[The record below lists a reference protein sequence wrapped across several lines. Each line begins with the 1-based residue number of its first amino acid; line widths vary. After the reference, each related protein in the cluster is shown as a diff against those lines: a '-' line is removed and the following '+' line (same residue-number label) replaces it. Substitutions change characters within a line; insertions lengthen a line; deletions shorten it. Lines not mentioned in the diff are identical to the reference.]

1 MPLAS
6 FGLRTRFS
14 AEALGC
20 GWKRTPEYFDAIWAS
35 FLGSHHIP
43 LVASSASNWADL
55 ELPVQLPQ
63 ALWSWSGGYV
73 GGHLGGGY
81 GRTSFSNLYG
91 LPVYGDLVD
100 TPGGQIGYN
109 WQKNSWIFGVE
120 LEASGAVSD
129 NTNTCLAA
137 CGNFVNANCK
147 AGPDVFATGAGRVG
161 YAFGPQSHALAYI
174 KRGLS
179 GQSNQAEVVN
189 NNEFGVWH
197 RRKPILPKIVSAAS
211 SVWASSRRL
220 RLHGPSRWSMT
231 TCISAGRGSI
241 RLRPCSFHPFAILPA
256 NTTPPARVTSQR
268 KGRIIILAPSR
279 GRRNGATCCCTRKH
293 SIPCRRSL
301 TQPAGHTAARG
312 TGSAGDASNGI
323 AMQCLMLASSLMSR
337 LTDHRPDGVSGELFG
352 PL

>member
-1 MPLAS
+1 MRSGHL
-6 FGLRTRFS
+6 
-14 AEALGC
+14 
-20 GWKRTPEYFDAIWAS
+20 
-35 FLGSHHIP
+35 FLGATTIP

-63 ALWSWSGGYV
+63 AVWSWSGGYV

-137 CGNFVNANCK
+137 CGNIVSANCK

-179 GQSNQAEVVN
+179 WQSNQAEVVN

-197 RRKPILPKIVSAAS
+197 RRKSILPKIVSAAS

-256 NTTPPARVTSQR
+256 STRTRPARVTSQR

-279 GRRNGATCCCTRKH
+279 GRRNGGDVLLHSKAFDTVPPIAYTAGWSYGGSRHWLSRGRFQRNRNAVPYVVALKTRAVSCH
-293 SIPCRRSL
+293 
-301 TQPAGHTAARG
+301 
-312 TGSAGDASNGI
+312 GS
-323 AMQCLMLASSLMSR
+323 R
-337 LTDHRPDGVSGELFG
+337 TTDRTEFPGNYSAPFDSPGEYS
-352 PL
+352 

>member
-1 MPLAS
+1 MRSGHL
-6 FGLRTRFS
+6 
-14 AEALGC
+14 
-20 GWKRTPEYFDAIWAS
+20 
-35 FLGSHHIP
+35 FLGATTIA

-63 ALWSWSGGYV
+63 AVWSWSGGYV

-100 TPGGQIGYN
+100 TPVFLVGGQIGYN

-120 LEASGAVSD
+120 LEASDAVSGG
-129 NTNTCLAA
+129 TNTCLAA
-137 CGNFVNANCK
+137 CGNVVSANCK

-161 YAFGPQSHALAYI
+161 YAFGPQGHALAYI

-179 GQSNQAEVVN
+179 WQSNQAEVVN

-197 RRKPILPKIVSAAS
+197 RRKPILPMIVSAAS

-256 NTTPPARVTSQR
+256 NTTNVSSKDHVAKIGSDYHFGAEPGTAQWGDVLLHSKAFDTVPPIAYTAGWSFGGSR
-268 KGRIIILAPSR
+268 LWLSR
-279 GRRNGATCCCTRKH
+279 GRFQWNRNAVPYGRPEDPT
-293 SIPCRRSL
+293 
-301 TQPAGHTAARG
+301 
-312 TGSAGDASNGI
+312 
-323 AMQCLMLASSLMSR
+323 SLMSR
-337 LTDHRPDGVSGELFG
+337 LTDQRPDGLSGELFG
-352 PL
+352 PVDSPGEYS